1 MSSLSQYDPPDP
13 ATLGPDQPKVRELI
27 GFVVACV
34 GARPDVATTTDKGEQ
49 DVVRLDRLVV
59 FTANKARVSGI
70 EGIAYP
76 DYIIWQ
82 KRIQQQLEASGPVVI
97 GRIIRPE
104 QAFWLEA
111 ISDDKKEVVEAELQ
125 ANDWMP
131 KTKAARPASSAVAR
145 DDGGDAF

>member
-1 MSSLSQYDPPDP
+1 MSSLSKYDPPDP
-13 ATLGPDQPKVRELI
+13 ATLGPDQPKVRDLI

-59 FTANKARVSGI
+59 FEANKSKVSGI

-82 KRIQQQLEASGPVVI
+82 KKIQQALEASGPVVI
-97 GRIIRPE
+97 GRITRPD
-104 QAFWLEA
+104 QAFLLEV
-111 ISDDKKEVVEAELQ
+111 IPDEKKEVVEAELI
-125 ANDWMP
+125 ANGWMP
-131 KTKAARPASSAVAR
+131 QARTSARPAQQDSR